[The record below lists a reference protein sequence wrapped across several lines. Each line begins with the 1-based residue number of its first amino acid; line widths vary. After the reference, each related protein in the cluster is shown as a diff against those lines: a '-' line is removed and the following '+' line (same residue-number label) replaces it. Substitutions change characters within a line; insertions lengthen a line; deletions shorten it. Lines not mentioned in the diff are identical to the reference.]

1 MIAFSCVQLEQI
13 TTCIIINIPSAHYY
27 GSMCGE
33 KARHGPPYLIYA
45 VTVALLAI
53 TISPLLHDCKILLAC
68 LSCLVIGEM
77 PEISLRKLRNELYRV
92 RIKWYDI
99 GVELN
104 VATEELDI
112 IKSRSD
118 DPAVCLREMIALR
131 LRSSNELTWRIISDA
146 LRTEAINETALADGS
161 KSDQS

>member
-1 MIAFSCVQLEQI
+1 
-13 TTCIIINIPSAHYY
+13 
-27 GSMCGE
+27 
-33 KARHGPPYLIYA
+33 
-45 VTVALLAI
+45 
-53 TISPLLHDCKILLAC
+53 
-68 LSCLVIGEM
+68 M
-77 PEISLRKLRNELYRV
+77 PEISLRTLRNELYRV

-131 LRSSNELTWRIISDA
+131 LKSSNAKLTWRIISDA
-146 LRTEAINETALADGS
+146 LRTEVINETALADTS
-161 KSDQS
+161 KSDQSGNLEP